1 MSMGAKDE
9 SLPIKCHAVTVMVS
23 KPVPESDH
31 PSEKALVLN
40 QIKGKLLGMNEDE
53 VQCPSCGEW
62 FVISPVGPEDY
73 GSQLDYDCE
82 VC

>member
-1 MSMGAKDE
+1 MGSTLAR
-9 SLPIKCHAVTVMVS
+9 
-23 KPVPESDH
+23 
-31 PSEKALVLN
+31 
-40 QIKGKLLGMNEDE
+40 MNDYE

-62 FVISPVGPEDY
+62 FAISPVAPEDY

>member
-1 MSMGAKDE
+1 MSGWPTPLQQKRE
-9 SLPIKCHAVTVMVS
+9 
-23 KPVPESDH
+23 
-31 PSEKALVLN
+31 SEKALALPPIGSTLVA
-40 QIKGKLLGMNEDE
+40 MNDYE

-62 FVISPVGPEDY
+62 FAISPVAPEDY